1 MIDEALASLPA
12 QMKNEPA
19 QNLEM
24 KDSNPAV
31 GTMPLILR
39 RVFGTARWRPVMRL
53 HQLRTMRKKS
63 CLSGEALWYQQASL
77 SQAPMTHSKVW
88 GAAKHSGT
96 MKTRR

>member
-24 KDSNPAV
+24 KDFSLAV
-31 GTMPLILR
+31 GTGPLILR
-39 RVFGTARWRPVMRL
+39 RAFGTARWRPFFRL

-63 CLSGEALWYQQASL
+63 CFSGEALWYHQA
-77 SQAPMTHSKVW
+77 
-88 GAAKHSGT
+88 
-96 MKTRR
+96 